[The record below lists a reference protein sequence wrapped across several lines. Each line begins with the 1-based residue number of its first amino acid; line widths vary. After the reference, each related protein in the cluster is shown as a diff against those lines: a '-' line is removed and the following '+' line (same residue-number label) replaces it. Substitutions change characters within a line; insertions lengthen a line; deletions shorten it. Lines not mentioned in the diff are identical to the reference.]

1 MKLRGAV
8 LICLL
13 FALLIFTACGQNE
26 ATTTGEEPSAVE
38 EATVVAVAEAT
49 ETSLPTEEP
58 VEEPTEEPTAE
69 PAIPTEVPATEEPTA
84 EPIPEFT
91 SENCLTC
98 HSDKE
103 QLIDTAAPEPEET
116 ESSESSGVG

>member
-1 MKLRGAV
+1 MKLRGPI

-13 FALLIFTACGQNE
+13 LIMLIFTACGQSE
-26 ATTTGEEPSAVE
+26 SITSGEEPSAVE
-38 EATVVAVAEAT
+38 EATVSAVAEAT
-49 ETSLPTEEP
+49 ETSVPT
-58 VEEPTEEPTAE
+58 EEPTEELVDE
-69 PAIPTEVPATEEPTA
+69 PVESEEATVTEESTV
-84 EPIPEFT
+84 EPVTEAT

>member
-1 MKLRGAV
+1 MKDLV
-8 LICLL
+8 Y
-13 FALLIFTACGQNE
+13 FALPPREVRHGLRAF
-26 ATTTGEEPSAVE
+26 GE
-38 EATVVAVAEAT
+38 
-49 ETSLPTEEP
+49 
-58 VEEPTEEPTAE
+58 EEPTEELVDE
-69 PAIPTEVPATEEPTA
+69 PVESEEATVTEESTV
-84 EPIPEFT
+84 EPVSEAT

>member
-1 MKLRGAV
+1 MKLKGTI

-13 FALLIFTACGQNE
+13 LTMLIFTACGQSE
-26 ATTTGEEPSAVE
+26 SITSGEEPSAVE
-38 EATVVAVAEAT
+38 ETTVSAVAEVA
-49 ETSLPTEEP
+49 ETSVPTQEPTEEP
-58 VEEPTEEPTAE
+58 VDEPVESEEVTAAEEPTVEPVSEA
-69 PAIPTEVPATEEPTA
+69 
-84 EPIPEFT
+84 T

>member
-1 MKLRGAV
+1 MKLRGAI

-13 FALLIFTACGQNE
+13 LTMLIFTACGQNE
-26 ATTTGEEPSAVE
+26 ATITGEEPSVVE

-49 ETSLPTEEP
+49 ETSLPAVEP

-69 PAIPTEVPATEEPTA
+69 PAEPTEVPATEEPTA
-84 EPIPEFT
+84 EPVSEAT

-103 QLIDTAAPEPEET
+103 QLIDTAAPEPEEP
-116 ESSESSGVG
+116 ESAESSGVG

>member
-1 MKLRGAV
+1 MKSRGTII
-8 LICLL
+8 ICLL
-13 FALLIFTACGQNE
+13 LAMLIFTACGQSE
-26 ATTTGEEPSAVE
+26 AATPGEEPSAVA

-49 ETSLPTEEP
+49 ETSVPT
-58 VEEPTEEPTAE
+58 EEPTEEPTEVPTEE
-69 PAIPTEVPATEEPTA
+69 PTEEPTEVPTEVPTEEPVA
-84 EPIPEFT
+84 EIT

>member
-1 MKLRGAV
+1 MRMKGTI
-8 LICLL
+8 LIYLL
-13 FALLIFTACGQNE
+13 LAMLIITGCGQSE
-26 ATTTGEEPSAVE
+26 STTSGEEPSAVE
-38 EATVVAVAEAT
+38 EAMVIAVAEAT
-49 ETSLPTEEP
+49 ETSTPT
-58 VEEPTEEPTAE
+58 EEPTEEPVDKPAE
-69 PAIPTEVPATEEPTA
+69 SEEVIATEEPTA
-84 EPIPEFT
+84 EPVFEAT

>member
-1 MKLRGAV
+1 MKLRGTI

-13 FALLIFTACGQNE
+13 LAMLIFTACGQSE
-26 ATTTGEEPSAVE
+26 STTPGEEPSAAE
-38 EATVVAVAEAT
+38 EASVVAVAEAT
-49 ETSLPTEEP
+49 ETSVPT
-58 VEEPTEEPTAE
+58 EEPTEEPVDE
-69 PAIPTEVPATEEPTA
+69 PAESVEVATEEPTV
-84 EPIPEFT
+84 EPVSEAT

-103 QLIDTAAPEPEET
+103 QLIDTAAPEPEEA